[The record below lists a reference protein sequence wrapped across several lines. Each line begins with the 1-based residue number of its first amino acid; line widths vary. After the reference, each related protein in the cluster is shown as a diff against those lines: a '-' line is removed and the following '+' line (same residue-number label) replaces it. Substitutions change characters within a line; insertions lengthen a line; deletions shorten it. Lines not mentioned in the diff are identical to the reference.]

1 LITRI
6 KAINFSTGFQAT
18 KEKFLRLVIMNRLV
32 KSIIFDDACERA
44 TQKINNK
51 IHNKKESD
59 TSLSIIFVRIFL

>member
-1 LITRI
+1 MIITRI

-44 TQKINNK
+44 NKKKINNK
-51 IHNKKESD
+51 N
-59 TSLSIIFVRIFL
+59 L